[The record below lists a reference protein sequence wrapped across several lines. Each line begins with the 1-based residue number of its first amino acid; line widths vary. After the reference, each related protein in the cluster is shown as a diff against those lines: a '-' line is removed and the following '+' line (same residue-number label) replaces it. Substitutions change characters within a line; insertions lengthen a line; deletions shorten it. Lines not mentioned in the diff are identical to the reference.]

1 MPTPSAAA
9 ATPGLAFAAAEPPPQ
24 APLPGPCWRSR
35 GARPTCAPLTQQ
47 TPPRRPSDPLRVE
60 GVSSGHANARGGAGR
75 RGTRPP
81 PHVHGPCRCHCR
93 CVPARWSTE
102 HFPNNNCAACKCRLG
117 TSKAAAPMRLS
128 MPGTELRPGADRAAT
143 WKRGGSAWF
152 SAENDRLVSCRYCW
166 YFSREKAASERVLPY
181 FPRTKLG
188 SRTQQTVRALQNLYC
203 SGQPMPW
210 GYLCYHYIV
219 RTTFTTH
226 TMSQKLDYLKLLNAC
241 YIEKNMESISMSLI
255 SNFLKMHLENVYTN
269 F

>member
-35 GARPTCAPLTQQ
+35 GARPTCAPLTHTPRRAAQA
-47 TPPRRPSDPLRVE
+47 TPPRGVG

-143 WKRGGSAWF
+143 LEARW
-152 SAENDRLVSCRYCW
+152 ERLVFGRKRP
-166 YFSREKAASERVLPY
+166 FSFVP
-181 FPRTKLG
+181 
-188 SRTQQTVRALQNLYC
+188 
-203 SGQPMPW
+203 GQV
-210 GYLCYHYIV
+210 GHFA
-219 RTTFTTH
+219 RK
-226 TMSQKLDYLKLLNAC
+226 SSK
-241 YIEKNMESISMSLI
+241 
-255 SNFLKMHLENVYTN
+255 
-269 F
+269 

>member
-47 TPPRRPSDPLRVE
+47 TPPRRPSDPPRGVG

-102 HFPNNNCAACKCRLG
+102 HFPNNNCAACKCRSG

-128 MPGTELRPGADRAAT
+128 IPERSCGRVRTARRP
-143 WKRGGSAWF
+143 WKRGGSALF
-152 SAENDRLVSCRYCW
+152 LAENDRLVSCRYCCMMVL
-166 YFSREKAASERVLPY
+166 FRAKKQQVSEFCPI
-181 FPRTKLG
+181 FPE
-188 SRTQQTVRALQNLYC
+188 QNWALAHNKQCARYKT
-203 SGQPMPW
+203 
-210 GYLCYHYIV
+210 YIV
-219 RTTFTTH
+219 LASRCPGGTYATITLYEQHLLH
-226 TMSQKLDYLKLLNAC
+226 TQCLKT
-241 YIEKNMESISMSLI
+241 LI
-255 SNFLKMHLENVYTN
+255 FLSC
-269 F
+269 

>member
-1 MPTPSAAA
+1 MLMPTPSAAA

-47 TPPRRPSDPLRVE
+47 TPPRRPSDPPRGVG

-102 HFPNNNCAACKCRLG
+102 HFPNNNCAACKCRSR
-117 TSKAAAPMRLS
+117 TSKATAPMRLG

-143 WKRGGSAWF
+143 WKRGGSALF

-219 RTTFTTH
+219 
-226 TMSQKLDYLKLLNAC
+226 
-241 YIEKNMESISMSLI
+241 
-255 SNFLKMHLENVYTN
+255 
-269 F
+269 